1 MPYKRPITDL
11 NFNMA
16 LLLPAPTPAVVGSSY
31 FSVVGVPLDVGLLA
45 GPGMFFSLSCDFTA
59 TDNTSFVEPE
69 QLLTNS
75 MGCWDLAAMVQE
87 GMFSFL
93 SYILTT
99 ADDTFCR
106 AGAGVEEFD
115 GILGSRHD
123 GRGRYATVLLS
134 HL

>member
-45 GPGMFFSLSCDFTA
+45 GP
-59 TDNTSFVEPE
+59 EPE

-75 MGCWDLAAMVQE
+75 MGCWDLAALARE
-87 GMFSFL
+87 EADL
-93 SYILTT
+93 E
-99 ADDTFCR
+99 ADDEGGGMTRSTRCWNLV
-106 AGAGVEEFD
+106 AMTQEEVETDDEGGGMVRSARCWD
-115 GILGSRHD
+115 LCALAQEEVKDEWSID
-123 GRGRYATVLLS
+123 VDQW
-134 HL
+134 